1 MHRIWQPGSASP
13 VCLTSRSNKNSPLLY
28 RSPLLSLAGGT
39 PCHRAEPASG
49 QAQTPLTSNKPAE
62 HPWVGTFQLE
72 SRNARKGPSWTH
84 LPSPRKQLLPA
95 SPWGKKK
102 RRDQKGPKKRSS
114 FCSADS
120 SHLPGAQALCCD
132 QRQQSS
138 KALQKG
144 TWLLQC
150 LRAHIRMPVTGG
162 DGSMTHGD
170 RAELGAGGRL
180 GLGEVWMCSSLWRS
194 VQVIKFKGS
203 TRLWSYCLALLRW
216 PWNSDEGTET
226 VFNDLSGHKV
236 TLTDMEKGDFVQNLH
251 QALKYLTEK

>member
-102 RRDQKGPKKRSS
+102 KEGIKKAQEKEQLLLCRQLPPPWSSGSVLRSE
-114 FCSADS
+114 A
-120 SHLPGAQALCCD
+120 AK
-132 QRQQSS
+132 QQSS
-138 KALQKG
+138 SERNLIAAVPHSSHQNASNRRWWVHDPRG
-144 TWLLQC
+144 QSW
-150 LRAHIRMPVTGG
+150 
-162 DGSMTHGD
+162 
-170 RAELGAGGRL
+170 AGGRRKTWA
-180 GLGEVWMCSSLWRS
+180 GRGVS
-194 VQVIKFKGS
+194 VF
-203 TRLWSYCLALLRW
+203 L
-216 PWNSDEGTET
+216 PMTERAS
-226 VFNDLSGHKV
+226 NKV
-236 TLTDMEKGDFVQNLH
+236 
-251 QALKYLTEK
+251 